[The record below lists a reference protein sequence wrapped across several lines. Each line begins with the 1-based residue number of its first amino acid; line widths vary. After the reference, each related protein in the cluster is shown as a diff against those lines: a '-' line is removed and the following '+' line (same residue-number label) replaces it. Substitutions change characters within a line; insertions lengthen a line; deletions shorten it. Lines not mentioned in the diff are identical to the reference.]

1 VSVRVAFLG
10 DTMLGGA
17 AQRLL
22 DRHGYD
28 YPLARIRHLWSDA
41 DLVVVNLESAVT
53 RRSSP
58 ADKHETGH
66 PRYWYRA
73 DPRSVHTLA
82 THGVRVASLANN
94 HVADFGADGVLD
106 TMAALDAAGIAHCGA
121 GSSDTEARRPAV
133 VEVNGLRL
141 GFLSVMQRYDMYIAE
156 GTYAR
161 RGHPGPARLRMSR
174 LGPDIAALRA
184 QVDVCVVLVH
194 WGRNYRAVTPL
205 QQQLAKE
212 IAAAG
217 PDLVIGHHPHV
228 AQPLEHLDGVPV
240 LYSLGNAA
248 FGTRGRFGPGLPAY
262 GVIAVVD
269 VDEHH
274 VESVDLRLI
283 EVDNTVVGY
292 QPRPA
297 TGPAADA
304 YLAALAPGR
313 RDRAD
318 TPAHRR

>member
-10 DTMLGGA
+10 DTLLGGA
-17 AQRLL
+17 AQRRL
-22 DRHGYD
+22 DRLGYD

-53 RRSSP
+53 RRSAP
-58 ADKHETGH
+58 AEKHETGH

-82 THGVRVASLANN
+82 THGVGLASLANN
-94 HVADFGADGVLD
+94 HVGDFGADGLLD
-106 TMAALDAAGIAHCGA
+106 TMSALDAAGIAHCGA
-121 GSSDTEARRPAV
+121 GFSDTQARRPAV

-141 GFLSVMQRYDMYIAE
+141 GFLSVMQRYDMYVAE

-161 RGHPGPARLRMSR
+161 RGHAGPARLRMSR

-184 QVDVCVVLVH
+184 QADVCVVLVH
-194 WGRNYRAVTPL
+194 WGRNYQEVTPL
-205 QQQLAKE
+205 QQRLAKE

-217 PDLVIGHHPHV
+217 PDLVVGHHPHV

-248 FGTRGRFGPGLPAY
+248 FGTRGRFGSDLPPYGL
-262 GVIAVVD
+262 IAVV
-269 VDEHH
+269 E
-274 VESVDLRLI
+274 VEARRVVGLDLRLI
-283 EVDNTVVGY
+283 EVDNTVVRY

-297 TGPAADA
+297 TGTGAEAF
-304 YLAALAPGR
+304 LAALRPMA
-313 RDRAD
+313 
-318 TPAHRR
+318 

>member
-1 VSVRVAFLG
+1 MSVRVAFLG

-28 YPLARIRHLWSDA
+28 YPLARIRHLWADA
-41 DLVVVNLESAVT
+41 DLVVANHEAPVT
-53 RRSSP
+53 RRGAP
-58 ADKHETGH
+58 AAKHDTGA

-73 DPRSVHTLA
+73 DPHSVHTLA
-82 THGVRVASLANN
+82 THGIGVVSLANN
-94 HVADFGADGVLD
+94 HVGDFGEDGVLD

-121 GSSDTEARRPAV
+121 GSTDTRARRPAV
-133 VEVNGLRL
+133 VEVKGLRV
-141 GFLSVMQRYDMYIAE
+141 GFLSVMQRYDMYVAE

-174 LGPDIAALRA
+174 LGPDIAALREQA
-184 QVDVCVVLVH
+184 DVCVVLVH

-205 QQQLAKE
+205 QQRLAKE

-217 PDLVIGHHPHV
+217 PDLVVGHHPHV
-228 AQPLEHLDGVPV
+228 AQPLEHVGGVPV
-240 LYSLGNAA
+240 LYSLGNGA
-248 FGTRGRFGPGLPAY
+248 FGTRGRFGSESPAY
-262 GVIAVVD
+262 GLVVLAD
-269 VDEHH
+269 VEPHR
-274 VESVDLRLI
+274 VAGLDLRLI

-297 TGPAADA
+297 AGPEAEAF
-304 YLAALAPGR
+304 LAGLRPVV
-313 RDRAD
+313 
-318 TPAHRR
+318 